1 MRRSGF
7 TLIEV
12 LAALAVGGVVVLL
25 AHQLCVGVLAST
37 QRLEKARAALDR
49 TANARRW
56 LTEAFCS
63 LAVGEKSE
71 GFAGGAA
78 AVHFGTWLLT
88 ASRGFAPATIDL
100 GARAGRL
107 VASVGGGDSVVLADS
122 VARVEFDY
130 LVDPG
135 ANARWGREWV
145 SRMSAPLA
153 VRMRLIHVGDPASVD
168 TLLLLI
174 GPRG

>member
-12 LAALAVGGVVVLL
+12 LVALAVGGVVVLL
-25 AHQLCVGVLAST
+25 AHQLCMGVAASV
-37 QRLEKARAALDR
+37 QRLNQAREALDR

-56 LTEAFCS
+56 LTEALGS

-71 GFAGGAA
+71 GFAGGTG
-78 AVHFGTWLLT
+78 AVHFGTWLPT
-88 ASRGFAPATIDL
+88 AGRGFVPATVDL

-107 VASVGGGDSVVLADS
+107 VATVSGRDSIVLAS
-122 VARVEFDY
+122 GVAGAEFDY
-130 LVDPG
+130 LLEAG
-135 ANARWGREWV
+135 ADTRWGRGWT
-145 SRMSAPLA
+145 SAFTAPLA
-153 VRMRLIHVGDPASVD
+153 VRMRLIHAGDPASVD
-168 TLLLLI
+168 TVLLLI